1 MNKIKLFLIT
11 FLVFIIID
19 GIWLG
24 LIASDFYAQQLAQ
37 LMTDDVNWGAAII
50 FYVLFIIGLLYFVLL
65 PFQKET
71 LSKVFFRGAFFGLIT
86 YATYDLTNMATL
98 KDWPILVSVVDLVW
112 GSLLGGATS
121 FLSLWIYRRL
131 VK

>member
-11 FLVFIIID
+11 FIVFIVID

-24 LIASDFYAQQLAQ
+24 LIASDFYAQQLSH

-50 FYVLFIIGLLYFVLL
+50 FYVLFIIGLLYFVLF

-71 LSKVFFRGAFFGLIT
+71 LLKVFLRGAFFGFIT
-86 YATYDLTNMATL
+86 YATYDLTNLATL
-98 KDWPILVSVVDLVW
+98 KDWPILVSVVDLLW

-121 FLSLWIYRRL
+121 FISLWAYR
-131 VK
+131 KFSS